1 MSRRWTSAQYKND
14 EARRRSTIKSVDK
27 KASDGQPIS
36 LVEAQAAEGDDEP
49 TVDTLSEARPASGAT
64 TCLTETMTNAGQ
76 AGSSAP
82 SSICTASFV
91 RTASSID

>member
-1 MSRRWTSAQYKND
+1 MSRRWTSAQYKNE
-14 EARRRSTIKSVDK
+14 EARRRSTTKSVDK
-27 KASDGQPIS
+27 KASDGQPRS
-36 LVEAQAAEGDDEP
+36 LVEAQAAEVDDEP
-49 TVDTLSEARPASGAT
+49 TVDTLSEARPASGG

-91 RTASSID
+91 RTASSVD